1 MSIMMITILILMIR
15 NARAKNNDD
24 SIKENNDIN
33 IIIMIWLTALK
44 MVTIHDVTMILVNTI
59 TIMIK
64 VEWNRNN
71 SDDYVMNNDNGKC

>member
-15 NARAKNNDD
+15 NARSKNNDD

-44 MVTIHDVTMILVNTI
+44 MVTIHDVTMILVKTI

-64 VEWNRNN
+64 EDRV
-71 SDDYVMNNDNGKC
+71 K

>member
-33 IIIMIWLTALK
+33 IIIMI
-44 MVTIHDVTMILVNTI
+44 
-59 TIMIK
+59 
-64 VEWNRNN
+64 
-71 SDDYVMNNDNGKC
+71 

>member
-44 MVTIHDVTMILVNTI
+44 MVTIHDVTMILVKTI

-64 VEWNRNN
+64 EDRV
-71 SDDYVMNNDNGKC
+71 K